1 MQKNMK
7 EALFLDKLFVLLET
21 QGEVME
27 AVKHQKLNKKHY
39 SFEELTAHNRKT
51 ENLLKAIS
59 KNKALEAKLEGI
71 FHELSVLPLK
81 HIHTNERL
89 DLNELFEIKSFLFYY
104 LHLKQTLQENKL
116 DCLHPLPDMQNL
128 FTLLDPEGNNLP
140 TFRIYPS
147 YSPLLI
153 KLTQR
158 QFAIAN
164 RLKEV
169 RNRDLENARKE
180 LGYPTLKEEF
190 TLSRNRKEQLEAIL
204 ASQYFIVVSEGLAN
218 YNFRLADSKEAAEL
232 KTELHQLSILL
243 TEEENR
249 ILSSLTAQI
258 QKDFNLL
265 EQAYNGASEY
275 AWNFCLAKFALQY
288 DCCLPV
294 LTNNS
299 EGISISQAVNLP
311 LKLFLE
317 NIKRKYQ
324 PLEIKLSRKD
334 NLITG
339 PNMGGK
345 SSALITIGQICTLA
359 SLGIPLPAK
368 NAKLPIYD
376 EVYYNHDT
384 GENSETLSS
393 FAREVVSLSTMLQ
406 HKGKKLILL
415 DEFAKGTNPEEG
427 EAICVATLKYLINSE
442 HTLISATHFSAPT
455 ELSGLSHFCI
465 KGIYEKSLKRLEQMK
480 DSSLETRLALLSE
493 AMDYSLMPVSEN
505 TNPPKCAIRIAGI
518 LGLPQEILEMLA
530 KE

>member
-7 EALFLDKLFVLLET
+7 EALFLDKLFALLET

-39 SFEELTAHNRKT
+39 SFEELTTQNRNT
-51 ENLLKAIS
+51 ESLLKAIS

-71 FHELSVLPLK
+71 FSELPVLPLK
-81 HIHTNERL
+81 HIKTTERL
-89 DLNELFEIKSFLFYY
+89 DLNELFEIKSFLFNY
-104 LHLKQTLQENKL
+104 LHLQQALQENKL
-116 DCLHPLPDMQNL
+116 QCLHPLPDMQNL
-128 FTLLDPEGNNLP
+128 FALLDPEGNNLP

-158 QFAIAN
+158 QFAIAT

-169 RNRDLENARKE
+169 RNRDLEKARQE
-180 LGYPTLKEEF
+180 LDLPTLKEEF

-232 KTELHQLSILL
+232 KTDLHQLSIQL

-249 ILSSLTAQI
+249 ILSYLTTQI
-258 QKDFNLL
+258 QKHFNYF
-265 EQAYNGASEY
+265 EQAYSSTGNY
-275 AWNFCLAKFALQY
+275 AWNFCLAKFALHY

-294 LTNNS
+294 LTNNF
-299 EGISISQAVNLP
+299 EEISISHAVNLP

-317 NIKRKYQ
+317 NIKRRYQ

-368 NAKLPIYD
+368 KAKLPVYD

-393 FAREVVSLSTMLQ
+393 FAREVVSLSSILQ

-427 EAICVATLKYLINSE
+427 EAICVATLNYLINSE
-442 HTLISATHFSAPT
+442 NTLIAATHFSAPT

-465 KGIYEKSLKRLEQMK
+465 KGIDEQSFERLEQMT
-480 DSSLETRLALLSE
+480 DSSLETRLALLSD
-493 AMDYSLMPVSEN
+493 AMDYSLMPVSEK
-505 TNPPKCAIRIAGI
+505 TTPPKCAIRIAGI
-518 LGLPQEILEMLA
+518 LGLPQEILEMLS